1 MYRRLSSSSTSSIS
15 LLLLLL
21 PLCTVQST
29 DSYRTQL
36 FPQLA
41 SIQQSDP
48 AETMETG
55 DPEAL
60 TIPSKCQRDY
70 LEAMMH
76 RCRHGDRVCF
86 ADGQLAAIQLSIA
99 NRIIFLSQT
108 WNWRMSGSSPS
119 TYRKCA
125 VFSIASPK
133 HWSGFVAGVS
143 RGNVERLGEN
153 TIEHHQVP
161 LIPGKMLGRAGIESH
176 D

>member
-1 MYRRLSSSSTSSIS
+1 MYRRLPSSSTSSIS

-21 PLCTVQST
+21 PLSTVQST

-48 AETMETG
+48 SETMETR

-86 ADGQLAAIQLSIA
+86 ADGQSAAFQATNCTNFPFTDLELENVRELTIYISEMCCLLHCQPKTLE
-99 NRIIFLSQT
+99 RICCRSQQ
-108 WNWRMSGSSPS
+108 GKC
-119 TYRKCA
+119 RK
-125 VFSIASPK
+125 VGGK
-133 HWSGFVAGVS
+133 H
-143 RGNVERLGEN
+143 
-153 TIEHHQVP
+153 H
-161 LIPGKMLGRAGIESH
+161 
-176 D
+176 